1 MINNQLRKYKMRDLC
16 QEEKTHL
23 KKKSLSGFA
32 GLTEFNYFIV
42 FSGLSPYSNQS
53 SHRIPDQPPITFR
66 I

>member
-1 MINNQLRKYKMRDLC
+1 MRDLC